1 MARAYMKET
10 ERASQRERERG
21 GEKERERERRVTKW
35 QKYTSHNNE
44 RAIAVTFA
52 Q

>member
-21 GEKERERERRVTKW
+21 GEKEREREESNKMAKIHKP
-35 QKYTSHNNE
+35 Q
-44 RAIAVTFA
+44 